1 MIDFHA
7 FITSLK
13 ETWLRRIIMNSETD
27 NWSILS
33 GINYTPGI
41 RSIYGVYSFCLFR
54 TDVCVSVCLSVNFFS
69 VTDFS
74 ETT

>member
-13 ETWLRRIIMNSETD
+13 ETWLMRIIMNSETD

-41 RSIYGVYSFCLFR
+41 RSI
-54 TDVCVSVCLSVNFFS
+54 
-69 VTDFS
+69 
-74 ETT
+74 